1 MAVKQSHTFFL
12 HNVISTNTR
21 KMSRDGTRRH
31 MLLLI
36 VLRKNRSYGEIRMSD
51 EFESVGEGLRSRSLL
66 ADHGTSGPVP
76 VRWSTSRASC
86 WPRPLYRPS
95 CIMVYHRHFASF
107 SIRRWGYLR
116 VPMRSGMYNPPI
128 ATESDTEDQSVS
140 AHNRKSDHSKL
151 FLF

>member
-1 MAVKQSHTFFL
+1 LLLGPLMAVKQSHTFFL

-66 ADHGTSGPVP
+66 ADHGTSGPVRVGSGP
-76 VRWSTSRASC
+76 HHVPYGSSW

-95 CIMVYHRHFASF
+95 CIMVSEASASHYYRHFPLYPCFFLHPAVGVS
-107 SIRRWGYLR
+107 
-116 VPMRSGMYNPPI
+116 
-128 ATESDTEDQSVS
+128 ES
-140 AHNRKSDHSKL
+140 AHAIRYVQSPYRH
-151 FLF
+151 